1 MTEKYTDDR
10 LIKYEHTIRLHFDNT
25 GELAFLTLRNY
36 RGLFEQSNP
45 FLPVDIVI
53 GTPKEIGS
61 TISIGEMLD
70 CDQVIQFQMEV
81 LKLSRNVGQ
90 NFISRK
96 DMTALIAMT
105 LTNMGCNNV
114 QPIQG
119 AFTANDRYFYLTTLS
134 ALQESLKEFP
144 GAPSILEDLRDLN
157 VVNSRER
164 ARNQFEVVELGGKK
178 VALPNTS
185 KRNVTA
191 STYTAYF
198 PRYDLAFQEERTAF
212 APAYG
217 AGKTDNED
225 IRRLDAI
232 FGKMGKKNDQD
243 TKFEFHEFLQK
254 LDKKLEESKPQAG
267 ATDKTFLHKHLARI
281 CCYALRGDGR
291 SLRQLYEAEGF
302 LPGVTREGIDDS
314 DVQNFE
320 GKTTKVLDVDNQLR
334 LARNPHL
341 GDRKR
346 FKEIMRDLMHLGK
359 YTAEQT
365 FRGYSS
371 ATKSMAIAK
380 SFANLWKDKADVRTY
395 CYAVFCKGGYS
406 LPSEVYDVELEKS
419 NLTDEEIKQV
429 KAYVVSKLKEEH
441 EFSSFA
447 EQEVAVPGAIR
458 WNNDVVGMRAIQCN
472 EKDGQLLSGPIF
484 LQDRLK
490 TLDNDAFSEL
500 FELFSGKSQGKGYG
514 IDEQYWP
521 PTSGRHYPRVR
532 RSQPRPAS
540 KPLPAIPVGPPNDLP
555 PHPPDL
561 NGPPND
567 LPPHPPDLNGP
578 PNDLPPHPPD
588 LDGPPNDLPPHPPDL
603 NGPPND
609 LPPHPPD
616 LDGPPNYLPPSLP
629 SHLGGPPQDLP
640 PFLPSHLVGPKH
652 KPKDPPS
659 DQGAPKHKPKDPPSD
674 QGGPKHKPKDPP
686 SDQGGPK
693 HKPKDPPGD
702 QGAGP
707 RDSTPVPPEPEGAG
721 RRDSTPVPPEPE
733 GAGRRDSTPVPPG
746 PEGAGRRD
754 STPVP
759 PEPEGA
765 GRRDS
770 TPIPPEPEGAGR
782 RDSTPVPPGRQ
793 GGPPE
798 DVP

>member
-1 MTEKYTDDR
+1 MTEKYTDER
-10 LIKYEHTIRLHFDNT
+10 LVKYEHTIRLHFDNT

-36 RGLFEQSNP
+36 RGLFGQSNP

-61 TISIGEMLD
+61 TISIAEMLD

-81 LKLSRNVGQ
+81 LKLSRNLGQ
-90 NFISRK
+90 NFISRQ
-96 DMTALIAMT
+96 DMTALIATT
-105 LTNMGCNNV
+105 LTNMGCKNL

-119 AFTANDRYFYLTTLS
+119 AFAANDRYFYLNTLS

-164 ARNQFEVVELGGKK
+164 ARSQFEVVELGGKK
-178 VALPNTS
+178 VVLPNTS

-191 STYTAYF
+191 STYSAYF

-212 APAYG
+212 IPG
-217 AGKTDNED
+217 LAGKTDNED

-232 FGKMGKKNDQD
+232 FGKMGKKNDPD

-254 LDKKLEESKPQAG
+254 LDKKLEEGKPQAG
-267 ATDKTFLHKHLARI
+267 ATEKTFLHKHLARI

-314 DVQNFE
+314 DVQDFE
-320 GKTTKVLDVDNQLR
+320 GKTTKVSDVANQLR
-334 LARNPHL
+334 VA
-341 GDRKR
+341 DRKR
-346 FKEIMRDLMHLGK
+346 FREIMRDLMHLGK

-365 FRGYSS
+365 YRGYSS

-380 SFANLWKDKADVRTY
+380 SFANLWKHQVDVRTY

-406 LPSEVYDVELEKS
+406 LPSEVYDVQLEKS
-419 NLTDEEIKQV
+419 NLTDGEKNQV

-472 EKDGQLLSGPIF
+472 EKDGQVLSGPIF

-490 TLDNDAFSEL
+490 TIDNEAFSEL

-514 IDEQYWP
+514 IDEQFWP

-532 RSQPRPAS
+532 RSQPRPVS
-540 KPLPAIPVGPPNDLP
+540 KPLPSIPDGPPKDLPPHLPSHLGGPPEDLP
-555 PHPPDL
+555 PHPPSHL
-561 NGPPND
+561 GGPPED
-567 LPPHPPDLNGP
+567 LPPH
-578 PNDLPPHPPD
+578 
-588 LDGPPNDLPPHPPDL
+588 
-603 NGPPND
+603 
-609 LPPHPPD
+609 
-616 LDGPPNYLPPSLP
+616 LP

-640 PFLPSHLVGPKH
+640 PHPPSHL
-652 KPKDPPS
+652 
-659 DQGAPKHKPKDPPSD
+659 
-674 QGGPKHKPKDPP
+674 
-686 SDQGGPK
+686 
-693 HKPKDPPGD
+693 
-702 QGAGP
+702 
-707 RDSTPVPPEPEGAG
+707 
-721 RRDSTPVPPEPE
+721 
-733 GAGRRDSTPVPPG
+733 
-746 PEGAGRRD
+746 
-754 STPVP
+754 
-759 PEPEGA
+759 
-765 GRRDS
+765 
-770 TPIPPEPEGAGR
+770 
-782 RDSTPVPPGRQ
+782 
-793 GGPPE
+793 GGPPQDLPPHPPSYLGGPPQDLPPHPQLSGWAPSGSASASSQSSGWATSGSASASSQSSGWATSGFASASSQSSGWATSGFASASSQLSGWATSGSASASSQRSACAE
-798 DVP
+798 T

>member
-1 MTEKYTDDR
+1 MTEKYTDER
-10 LIKYEHTIRLHFDNT
+10 LVKYEHTIRLHFDNT

-36 RGLFEQSNP
+36 RGLFGQSNP

-61 TISIGEMLD
+61 TISIAEMLD

-81 LKLSRNVGQ
+81 LKLSRNLGQ
-90 NFISRK
+90 NFISRQ
-96 DMTALIAMT
+96 DMTALIATT
-105 LTNMGCNNV
+105 LTNMGCKNL

-119 AFTANDRYFYLTTLS
+119 AFAANDRYFYLNTLS

-164 ARNQFEVVELGGKK
+164 ARSQFEVVELGGKK
-178 VALPNTS
+178 VVLPNTS

-191 STYTAYF
+191 STYSAYF

-212 APAYG
+212 IPG
-217 AGKTDNED
+217 LAGKTDNED

-232 FGKMGKKNDQD
+232 FGKMGKKNDPD

-254 LDKKLEESKPQAG
+254 LDKKLEEGKPQAG
-267 ATDKTFLHKHLARI
+267 ATEKTFLHKHLARI

-314 DVQNFE
+314 DVQDFE
-320 GKTTKVLDVDNQLR
+320 GKTTKVSDVANQLR
-334 LARNPHL
+334 VA
-341 GDRKR
+341 DRKR
-346 FKEIMRDLMHLGK
+346 FREIMRDLMHLGK

-365 FRGYSS
+365 YRGYSS

-380 SFANLWKDKADVRTY
+380 SFANLWKHQVDVRTY

-406 LPSEVYDVELEKS
+406 LPSEVYDVQLEKS
-419 NLTDEEIKQV
+419 NLTDGEKNQV

-472 EKDGQLLSGPIF
+472 EKDGQVLSGPIF
-484 LQDRLK
+484 LQDRLM
-490 TLDNDAFSEL
+490 TIDNEAFSEL

-514 IDEQYWP
+514 IDEQFWP

-532 RSQPRPAS
+532 RSQPRPVS
-540 KPLPAIPVGPPNDLP
+540 KPLPSIPDGPPKDLP
-555 PHPPDL
+555 PHPPSHL
-561 NGPPND
+561 GGPPAD
-567 LPPHPPDLNGP
+567 LPPH
-578 PNDLPPHPPD
+578 
-588 LDGPPNDLPPHPPDL
+588 
-603 NGPPND
+603 
-609 LPPHPPD
+609 
-616 LDGPPNYLPPSLP
+616 LP

-640 PFLPSHLVGPKH
+640 PHPPSHLGGPPQDLPPH
-652 KPKDPPS
+652 PPSHLGGPPQDLPPHPPSYLGGPPQDLPPHPPS
-659 DQGAPKHKPKDPPSD
+659 DQRAPKHKPKDLPSD
-674 QGGPKHKPKDPP
+674 QG
-686 SDQGGPK
+686 
-693 HKPKDPPGD
+693 
-702 QGAGP
+702 AGR
-707 RDSTPVPPEPEGAG
+707 RDATPIPPEPEGAG
-721 RRDSTPVPPEPE
+721 RRDATPIPPE
-733 GAGRRDSTPVPPG
+733 

-770 TPIPPEPEGAGR
+770 TPIPPEPEGARRRDSTPVPPEPEGAGR
-782 RDSTPVPPGRQ
+782 RDSTPVPPSPQ
-793 GGPPE
+793 GGLAEDLSTNPPSDMPARGKE
-798 DVP
+798 

>member
-1 MTEKYTDDR
+1 MTEKYTDER
-10 LIKYEHTIRLHFDNT
+10 LVKYEHTIRLHFDNT

-36 RGLFEQSNP
+36 RGLFGQSNP

-61 TISIGEMLD
+61 TISIAEMLD

-81 LKLSRNVGQ
+81 LKLSRNLGQ
-90 NFISRK
+90 NFISRQ
-96 DMTALIAMT
+96 DMTALIATT
-105 LTNMGCNNV
+105 LTNMGCKNL

-119 AFTANDRYFYLTTLS
+119 AFAANDRYFYLNTLS

-164 ARNQFEVVELGGKK
+164 ARSQFEVVELGGKK
-178 VALPNTS
+178 VVLPNTS

-191 STYTAYF
+191 STYSAYF

-212 APAYG
+212 IPG
-217 AGKTDNED
+217 LAGKTDNED

-232 FGKMGKKNDQD
+232 FGKMGKKNDPD

-254 LDKKLEESKPQAG
+254 LDKKLEEGKPQAG
-267 ATDKTFLHKHLARI
+267 ATEKTFLHKHLARI

-314 DVQNFE
+314 DVQDFE
-320 GKTTKVLDVDNQLR
+320 GKTTKVSDVANQLR
-334 LARNPHL
+334 VA
-341 GDRKR
+341 DRKR
-346 FKEIMRDLMHLGK
+346 FREIMRDLMHLGK

-365 FRGYSS
+365 YRGYSS

-380 SFANLWKDKADVRTY
+380 SFANLWKHQVDVRTY

-406 LPSEVYDVELEKS
+406 LPSEVYDVQLEKS
-419 NLTDEEIKQV
+419 NLTDGEKNQV

-472 EKDGQLLSGPIF
+472 EKDGQVLSGPIF
-484 LQDRLK
+484 LQDRLM
-490 TLDNDAFSEL
+490 TIDNEAFSEL

-514 IDEQYWP
+514 IDEQFWP

-532 RSQPRPAS
+532 RSQPRPVS
-540 KPLPAIPVGPPNDLP
+540 KPLPSIPDGPPKDLP
-555 PHPPDL
+555 PHLPSHL
-561 NGPPND
+561 GGPPAD
-567 LPPHPPDLNGP
+567 LPPH
-578 PNDLPPHPPD
+578 
-588 LDGPPNDLPPHPPDL
+588 
-603 NGPPND
+603 
-609 LPPHPPD
+609 
-616 LDGPPNYLPPSLP
+616 LP

-640 PFLPSHLVGPKH
+640 PHPPSHLGGPPQDLPPH
-652 KPKDPPS
+652 PPSHLGGPPQDLPPHPPSYLGGPPQDLPPHPPS
-659 DQGAPKHKPKDPPSD
+659 DQRAPKHKPKDLPSD
-674 QGGPKHKPKDPP
+674 QG
-686 SDQGGPK
+686 
-693 HKPKDPPGD
+693 
-702 QGAGP
+702 AGR
-707 RDSTPVPPEPEGAG
+707 RDATPIPPEPEGAG
-721 RRDSTPVPPEPE
+721 RRDATPVPPE
-733 GAGRRDSTPVPPG
+733 

-770 TPIPPEPEGAGR
+770 TPIPPEPEGARRRDSTPVPPEPEGAGR
-782 RDSTPVPPGRQ
+782 RDSTPVPPSPQ
-793 GGPPE
+793 GGLAEDLSTNPPSDMPARGKE
-798 DVP
+798 

>member
-1 MTEKYTDDR
+1 MTEIYTDDR
-10 LIKYEHTIRLHFDNT
+10 LVKYEHTIRLHFDNT

-36 RGLFEQSNP
+36 RGLFGQSNP

-70 CDQVIQFQMEV
+70 CDQVIQFQMEA
-81 LKLSRNVGQ
+81 LKLSRNLGQ
-90 NFISRK
+90 NFSSRK
-96 DMTALIAMT
+96 DMTALIATT
-105 LTNMGCNNV
+105 LANMGCKNL
-114 QPIQG
+114 QPMHN
-119 AFTANDRYFYLTTLS
+119 AFTANDRYFYLNTLS

-144 GAPSILEDLRDLN
+144 GAPSIVEDLRDLN

-164 ARNQFEVVELGGKK
+164 ARDQFEVVDLGGTRT
-178 VALPNTS
+178 VLPNTS

-191 STYTAYF
+191 STYSAYF

-212 APAYG
+212 ISGA

-225 IRRLDAI
+225 IRRLDVI
-232 FGKMGKKNDQD
+232 FGKMGKTNDPD
-243 TKFEFHEFLQK
+243 AKFEFHEFLQK
-254 LDKKLEESKPQAG
+254 LDKKLAENKG
-267 ATDKTFLHKHLARI
+267 ATEKANFLHEHLDRI

-291 SLRQLYEAEGF
+291 SLRELYEAEGF
-302 LPGVTREGIDDS
+302 LPGVTRKGIDDY
-314 DVQNFE
+314 DVQDFE
-320 GKTTKVLDVDNQLR
+320 GNTTKVSDVANQLR
-334 LARNPHL
+334 LA
-341 GDRKR
+341 DRKR

-365 FRGYSS
+365 YRGYTS

-380 SFANLWKDKADVRTY
+380 CFANLWKREVDVRTY
-395 CYAVFCKGGYS
+395 CYAAFCKGGYS
-406 LPSEVYDVELEKS
+406 LPSEAYDYGLEKS
-419 NLTDEEIKQV
+419 NLTDAEKEQV
-429 KAYVVSKLKEEH
+429 KAYVLNKLKEEH

-490 TLDNDAFSEL
+490 ALDNDAFSEL

-514 IDEQYWP
+514 IDEQFWP

-532 RSQPRPAS
+532 RSQPRPVS
-540 KPLPAIPVGPPNDLP
+540 KPLPPIPVGPPNDLP

-561 NGPPND
+561 NGPPNY
-567 LPPHPPDLNGP
+567 LPPPLPSHLGGP
-578 PNDLPPHPPD
+578 PE
-588 LDGPPNDLPPHPPDL
+588 
-603 NGPPND
+603 D

-616 LDGPPNYLPPSLP
+616 LDGPPNYLPPPLP
-629 SHLGGPPQDLP
+629 SHLGGPPEDLP
-640 PFLPSHLVGPKH
+640 PHPPSHQGAPKH
-652 KPKDPPS
+652 KPKDPPI

-674 QGGPKHKPKDPP
+674 QSAPKHRPKDPP
-686 SDQGGPK
+686 SDQGAGRRDSTPV
-693 HKPKDPPGD
+693 PPEPE
-702 QGAGP
+702 GAGRRDSTP
-707 RDSTPVPPEPEGAG
+707 VPPEPEGAGRRDSTPVPPEPEGAG

-754 STPVP
+754 STPVTP
-759 PEPEGA
+759 GPEGGLA
-765 GRRDS
+765 EDLS
-770 TPIPPEPEGAGR
+770 TNLASDLPARGKE
-782 RDSTPVPPGRQ
+782 
-793 GGPPE
+793 
-798 DVP
+798 